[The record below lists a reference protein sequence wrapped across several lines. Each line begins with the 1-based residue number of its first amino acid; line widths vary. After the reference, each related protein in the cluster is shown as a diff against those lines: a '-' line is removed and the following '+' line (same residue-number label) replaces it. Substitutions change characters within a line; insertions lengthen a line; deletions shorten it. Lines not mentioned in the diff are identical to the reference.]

1 MRRTWFIN
9 GRFLVQPAT
18 GVQRYGLEVVRALDR
33 LLAQGHP
40 LGRALDVELV
50 APQGATAPS
59 GLRSLAFR
67 TVGHAGGHVWEQ
79 VELAR
84 LARAGGLISL
94 CNTGPLA
101 QPKHVACLHDANTR
115 TCPES
120 YTLAFR
126 ALYRVLHPGLG
137 RTAARIATVSGYSA
151 RRLAEHRIC
160 APERIVLAP
169 DGHEHALRWIA
180 SHSPATRAIAGP
192 NTVVMVGSPAPHK
205 NIGLILGM
213 ADRLEEAGLDV
224 AVTGLHDARVLTG
237 RRPAGGRRGVT
248 WLGRV
253 TDNELAA
260 LLRDSLCLA
269 FPSLEEGFGLPAL
282 EAMAL
287 GCPVVASDRASLP
300 EVLGDAALYASPFDG
315 EAWLGAFVRLRDDA
329 GLRGR
334 LISRGRLRAQRYRWP
349 RTAETYL
356 EEMARLDGLPP
367 LPSLL
372 APPEP
377 APTRGLVEAGR

>member
-40 LGRALDVELV
+40 LGRNLDVELV
-50 APQGATAPS
+50 APRGATAPS
-59 GLRSLAFR
+59 GLHSTAFR
-67 TVGHAGGHVWEQ
+67 TVGLAQGHVWEQ

-101 QPKHVACLHDANTR
+101 QGKHIVCLHDANTR

-120 YTLAFR
+120 YTPAFR
-126 ALYRVLHPGLG
+126 ALYRVLHPALG
-137 RTAARIATVSGYSA
+137 RTAARVATVSGYSA

-213 ADRLEEAGLDV
+213 ADRLEAAGLDV
-224 AVTGLHDARVLTG
+224 AVTGLHDARVLKGQLPT
-237 RRPAGGRRGVT
+237 RGRRGVT

-260 LLRDSLCLA
+260 LLGDSLCLA

-300 EVLGDAALYASPFDG
+300 EILGDGALYASAFDG
-315 EAWLGAFVRLRDDA
+315 EAWLDAFLRLRDDA

-334 LISRGRLRAQRYRWP
+334 LIARGRLRAQRYRWL

-356 EEMARLDGLPP
+356 EEMARLDGLL

-377 APTRGLVEAGR
+377 APTLGLAEAGR